1 MEQLQDEFHKN
12 GTLRFKQITSN
23 LLLGIDI
30 GGSLAKLCIVVL
42 KTSIDEITYIRSL
55 KAFDEIEAPNYMIFL
70 TLCQTP
76 RSDNMICEVDNGSN
90 NCSSS
95 NTTNNNSTEFP
106 LLFKLTSKYNIKK
119 VDATG
124 GGSEKFNNFVKK
136 QLNIEFQ
143 KHDELISLVN
153 GYLFLNQFNPFY
165 KVENSKDIVRVPSTD
180 LTFPHIAVNIGSGVS
195 VLRVD
200 SPNYKD
206 VHRVAGT
213 IMGGGTLLGLAK
225 LLIGVDNYNDILELA
240 QKGDNRKVD
249 LTVKDIYGNQD
260 KVGGDVIDLAGD
272 VVASSFG
279 KIHELIGVNK
289 MDKFSKEDIAMGLLS
304 MICFHITQIAKLVAE
319 ENNINHILFFGNFT
333 RRGSFAVLCLNQCM
347 KFWENKFKIRFNY
360 YDGYLGSIGTLVEE
374 K

>member
-1 MEQLQDEFHKN
+1 
-12 GTLRFKQITSN
+12 
-23 LLLGIDI
+23 
-30 GGSLAKLCIVVL
+30 
-42 KTSIDEITYIRSL
+42 
-55 KAFDEIEAPNYMIFL
+55 
-70 TLCQTP
+70 
-76 RSDNMICEVDNGSN
+76 
-90 NCSSS
+90 
-95 NTTNNNSTEFP
+95 
-106 LLFKLTSKYNIKK
+106 
-119 VDATG
+119 
-124 GGSEKFNNFVKK
+124 
-136 QLNIEFQ
+136 
-143 KHDELISLVN
+143 
-153 GYLFLNQFNPFY
+153 
-165 KVENSKDIVRVPSTD
+165 
-180 LTFPHIAVNIGSGVS
+180 
-195 VLRVD
+195 
-200 SPNYKD
+200 
-206 VHRVAGT
+206 
-213 IMGGGTLLGLAK
+213 MGGGTLLGLAK

>member
-1 MEQLQDEFHKN
+1 
-12 GTLRFKQITSN
+12 
-23 LLLGIDI
+23 
-30 GGSLAKLCIVVL
+30 
-42 KTSIDEITYIRSL
+42 
-55 KAFDEIEAPNYMIFL
+55 
-70 TLCQTP
+70 
-76 RSDNMICEVDNGSN
+76 MICDNDCNSSNSSN
-90 NCSSS
+90 NTAN
-95 NTTNNNSTEFP
+95 NTTNNNSIEFP

-260 KVGGDVIDLAGD
+260 KVGGDVVDLAGD

-289 MDKFSKEDIAMGLLS
+289 MDNFSKEDIAMGLLS